1 MDGPRWGTV
10 CPTFL
15 FACLHTV
22 ARSSS
27 VMRLSPL
34 APFFY
39 DAAAGRDAVPGKLL
53 AVEIWGLG
61 NGSQRGSLASAMD
74 S

>member
-1 MDGPRWGTV
+1 
-10 CPTFL
+10 
-15 FACLHTV
+15 
-22 ARSSS
+22 
-27 VMRLSPL
+27 MRLSPL